1 MRETLKRM
9 MGLFLAFLILMDVFT
24 PLVAYA
30 NVNRQGPGANFKN
43 SQRIQDQNYPE
54 ITDLK
59 KEEESSGRSHDK
71 GLLIKDQNVSTYTS
85 WRLKSPRKLRFKEGE
100 KLNLG
105 GLWIEATDTRGE
117 IKYLN
122 YDQVL
127 ADENISVRDNIRSK
141 NSLKKGNSSL
151 TISTPGLADIVIEI
165 EVGDLENS
173 ALKENENQNPN
184 PIKDKNKSIVE
195 ENNEIGENLQKDI
208 KNEKKIEAGKEENKE
223 EAGKEEKDGILD
235 KIKETLGITGLQKAD
250 KELKKALADE
260 KNGIKEIQALLD
272 TFEEKYELS
281 REDQEKLMAD
291 NDAAIKRLVEKD
303 RNENFRP
310 DLFVDANGLNLEGK
324 KFHIITRFD
333 TSNAGGPIQPYQYFY
348 IHLDNKLTVNNPA
361 ELKPIMYQGRVI
373 AIPEY
378 IEKENKIKY
387 QIQGTIP
394 ENIQLPLD
402 IPVDYNTNNISLDPD
417 GTFTVTNKVSG
428 LGVKAPK
435 DLVPQKIDKN
445 GNFAGSIIEPGRHDV
460 TQIME
465 ADAFNYR
472 VYIGGRGGTPRY
484 QNGEL
489 EGFDWNIT
497 VESTFQDL
505 KSLNFAA
512 NFTTVKGSG
521 LGEIQDLKINGQ
533 ASSEVTDNDIK
544 GKFGI
549 VDSKNYKATTAGVRK
564 FTYTFFTPKTNTQ
577 EEYVLD
583 LSAIA
588 NNKPGAT
595 RLIAHDNYSKE
606 KIDQATPTRVGVN
619 NRTTIMG
626 QFTSE
631 DTSLWTVTDA
641 VSTGD
646 DKGQNALKG
655 LPLADRNLTDQ
666 TVTSSN
672 MAVYVMDTVVTSPTY
687 GKMVIKPQT
696 SAPTNLGTQ
705 IPAKE
710 TNPEGTPSVGTIAVY
725 EYGANL
731 IPSSPQKPSVYSLGG
746 VVISKN
752 TNIYLDQNWSIP
764 DGFNMPAQY
773 IEAKDPQGNVIGS
786 VNVAEAT
793 DPSLRRRQIIIYDVK
808 VWNIVKN
815 GTETKANRIV
825 PKVVQDLPKIL
836 KDGDKTYKYLENYN
850 YYTSLNNEYFIHN
863 IMTKDITAKL
873 ASFTL
878 KKVDE
883 NGKPLGK
890 ARFRL
895 FKGPEVETDLVTGE
909 AQFSNIPAGSYSLI
923 ETKAPEGYKLGE
935 DIYFTVDLEG
945 RINKTSGPGTIEGG
959 VTPTTTIEN
968 QQWPSYMNA
977 MHYGKKDA
985 EGNIESYIFLKALG
999 NKTGGTTDRDTR
1011 VDIKQTGISN
1021 LQVEVFDVDPADRN
1035 YIRSQMNLQ
1044 ATTSNGLNPVL
1055 NIENNNPIK
1064 GWVTSENG
1072 YSVRFPLSRF
1082 GGAKDWGFLVKI
1094 TGKATGTSSLSYDW
1108 VTDDDP
1114 GQASL
1119 KNNSINLSSSTSK
1132 QTVITVKNE
1141 PFTKK
1146 PIEVIKVDSAQQ
1158 PLAGA
1163 TFVLRDVNGDPIAT
1177 KISGTDGKATFGEY
1191 PEGTYTIEEQSSPDN
1206 YIESQVIFDVK
1217 VDKAGQVTYSARN
1230 KNGQGSPTNGQD
1242 YWIKNEEVTDTS
1254 NKAEI
1259 VTVDQSMSLK
1269 EGQAGGLSSKAGV
1282 WEAYRYESYTYHA
1295 IIDLKQTQPGK
1306 RFEIQFDPNLDL
1318 TQYVNE
1324 FPSIK
1329 EKGKVIG
1336 KPYFDYDTNLL
1347 TYVFT
1352 KDSSGGEVKFD
1363 LTILGIIPSKFYA
1376 KTDGNYT
1383 FTVDVGPNLPPEKVK
1398 GNKHLSFDV
1407 KADYSVYDN
1416 REFSAPAQ
1424 AYYFRDVYKKGND
1437 WYVKAIAYYNPTAR
1451 TSGGRTL
1458 SFNWMST
1465 DWRGDMNMLY
1475 WPGVGISPAFG
1486 LDEVKIYRVL
1496 PSYGYDPGNSAYKLT
1511 SSMYMPLSMGVK
1523 PENDPNTYSLVFS
1536 SYIDSRYSKNDYQNG
1551 IRLSYD
1557 PGLFRYSKTDNLM
1570 SATPLKI
1577 QMPAISGQKEG
1588 YVIEQNFKVTDLN
1601 KFRNRFRAFYMYN
1614 GGNMKSSFASKVNT
1628 NEAAAEQNKRE
1639 IPKFYSQIVKMAN
1652 QMYNPGHF
1660 KIIKKDE
1667 SDSTKKLADAE
1678 FALKDSQGITIYRSS
1693 DTNGEVPFTDLK
1705 PGVYTLT
1712 ETKAPKDYIN
1722 ASKTWQ
1728 VSVAMDGTVTITEIG
1743 LNADDTTLVGKDIT
1757 LPVNNKPAGQ
1767 EFRVYKKGEDNKPLE
1782 GASFTV
1788 KKKGEDKVYT
1798 SGTSNGQGVVTFD
1811 RKLENG
1817 TYILEESAAPTG
1829 YKKLD
1834 DKWVLVVDS
1843 KGVKVYSYIEGPSG
1857 QAGKTNTSLLNEKD
1871 TKWVNVADRPVA
1883 NFNGLTDPRWRGY
1896 LDNSVTP
1903 YKVGTRII
1911 GINKANNYVI
1921 QRYVLNPEG
1930 KHIGKSKAQIYREPL
1945 TENNM
1950 TWYAGN
1956 EDIKAFRLDKPVKE
1970 YVEDIKLDNYSF
1982 EELNVTK
1989 RTVEKPGEA
1998 PKRVE
2003 IDIPETDKPIIIDVK
2018 IPYKNLEGSIG
2029 TGIDYFEN
2037 YGTPEQKVYWKPD
2050 YYDKVSEIPE
2060 GELVNT
2066 GNDQT
2071 QGGNIIGSYISEGSL
2086 DVTNNRNKHEF
2097 EFKKIR
2103 EKTTDAVSGATF
2115 YLEKTDKPAQNTKWE
2130 KSGADGKV
2138 HFKDLLP
2145 GKYKLVEHGAA
2156 QGYDLANTDWTVT
2169 ILEDGKVYIKDNN
2182 GSNTVTDNN
2191 PEHKWQKVNVEGGTK
2206 ENKSVSQ
2213 NKDFEN
2219 RPKEKLDTNI
2229 VEVNQITHRMRQVY
2243 ILNKST
2249 ENLNNPS
2256 LQIHSQPENRDITN
2270 ANTKVVS
2277 INEVQSNSTPNNLVR
2292 VGDSVPFKAEQLFVN
2307 GHNRLKVDTSV
2318 VGEKTLA
2325 VTIETDLPQSGA
2337 IGTGMDFVNFG
2348 NKYWAAES
2356 YESLD
2361 DFMLEILSDQ
2371 KVGKNSGLIVG
2382 KEEPIKDLTTRSAK
2396 GQEESQYG
2404 PLYKIRTTYLAPRTF
2419 TLSYNLMK
2427 SATRGSDWEAVDP
2440 DKSSGRANIKHN
2452 ESLVETKITEIN
2464 KGQKRFKQVFLYKEE
2479 TASKDR
2485 LIEIHR
2491 QPENAELRLGYS
2503 ADIETYVNVYKVDAS
2518 SIDQALN
2525 ASKTKINVS
2534 VKQKEATSGKPRRI
2548 QVEVPAAHRGYILV
2562 EVEAKYTGA
2571 VGLGS
2576 DYYPNRNQQYDKT
2589 VQWVGDSYSSDS
2601 SINDK
2606 TQITY
2611 EYGYEEEIIPITYAT
2626 QSDPNM
2632 DEGQTRVEKGQEGKK
2647 RVYYKYEVSNGKRTG
2662 RKFIDT
2668 GHGNNGVEIITPMKP
2683 EITYRGTRKPQ
2694 PQEPTYDITV
2704 YGYIYNGKVIPNKTK
2719 AKAGEE
2725 VTLTIKPDS
2734 GYELKTLYYNDEIT
2748 GDDIPITN
2756 YKFIMPKSNVRINA
2770 TFGPKN
2776 QPQPKKYNINT
2787 SVTGNVGG
2795 SVTANPTSQEEGKD
2809 VTITVTPQAGYVIQ
2823 KVTLNKTNITAQF
2836 NNSSTYTFPMGHEDA
2851 NIVAT
2856 FTQTGQYNINILPT
2870 TNGSVTTDHNTAK
2883 AGDSVLLTFHPD
2895 PGYEVDR
2902 LLINGDEYTV
2912 TNNGFRFEM
2921 PDYSIN
2927 VQATFKAKEEYFD
2940 INTDQTDGGWVSV
2953 DKTRAKKGDEVT
2965 ITVQVHNGY
2974 ELGQVTA
2981 NGKPILLQD
2990 GKYTFTMPA
2999 YKVNV
3004 SATFIKKEVKP
3015 KAYYYVGYDPNND
3028 RYTVNIKGLK
3038 NGKAESGSKVEFS
3051 VSPKLGYDITKT
3063 YVKTKN
3069 GITIP
3074 TQFDTNTGQGSFTM
3088 PDFNATIYVRYTKH
3102 QPQQGEHAVFVD
3114 GGIVG
3119 GNVYLEVNQTKG
3131 GKNKPILAKTGDKV
3145 RIKIEKWSK
3154 EYRYIGCW
3162 VSDGNPGGGV
3172 PVQNDSQ
3179 GLYFMMPDKDVS
3191 VSANFTKQKVGN
3203 YEVNISQSEH
3213 GSVTARPTSANEKD
3227 LITLEA
3233 RPDVGYKLASLTVK
3247 DVNGKKIEV
3256 SNNSFSMPASNVSI
3270 EATFIGEDEPL
3281 PGDPGSGQTLPDD
3294 AELGYLIYDPVNK
3307 KQKNL
3312 SITNK
3317 PAGLELN
3324 IYKKDPLG
3332 SPLQGGEFTLT
3343 RVDESYENPIGNLTL
3358 TGISTNEGKII
3369 FRDGKGNVAKLEKGY
3384 YILKETKPPLGY
3396 KKATSDW
3403 KIEVKDDQGRMHAA
3417 YYGPKKTANEF
3428 LRDDTLA
3435 KFNDTMNSNKSI
3447 KTASRI
3453 THIDPV
3459 AKTFVQRTVIDLRNY
3474 SDDKLNVQISPKY
3487 KRGET
3492 DFVPDKVHGIRPP
3505 NTNDEGLKTA
3515 YRTTYKIANPPGDIN
3530 IDNVLQYYDL
3540 SNKKVSM
3547 VNTARWRPF
3556 DWGFDEDQLNLEPG
3570 GLYFIDVEGY
3580 YDEALLTGI
3589 AKNEKDKNGNIKPAH
3604 TRTDIS
3610 QDDLGK
3616 LQMDFK
3622 LYKGAREFQQA
3633 VYNDKTKDIEWKAFH
3648 KASYQ
3653 AGAQAIAKTQSPG
3666 WAGEYDKNGKYQN
3679 WLGKDGGRIWP
3690 ELKGTVE
3697 EEISTAPDISQLY
3710 TTTKKTDVP
3719 VEIPKTGL
3727 DLVNEEESY
3736 NITFSKHGRDGEGEA
3751 WSNDSENVTTNRLE
3765 GAIFKL
3771 QQEVQGSFVDMP
3783 GSYVSSAFNGYFGF
3797 RGLKPGRY
3805 RLMEVQAPPGYRPI
3819 YDPIL
3824 HMTISYEKPTTNA
3837 QGEITPGRGSITLE
3851 YDNSNGI
3858 VQYEPER
3865 GGKLVDFVTSATAK
3879 NMGKIINE
3887 KPGKGKVTLVK
3898 KDEQSQLINGAKF
3911 KLTRLGVKKD
3921 ENDQNSKN
3929 KFTYTGT
3936 VGTKNSDKIEA
3947 KDGELVF
3954 DQLPIGNYEL
3964 EEVTPAPGH
3973 KLTGQRWYFTVGG
3986 KDLDPYAGAIER
3998 TGVDQSKNIT
4008 LTTEMTIKRPD
4019 KNDTTTDDGT
4029 IYPNKAQMLNFATTF
4044 KIDSKTTISPGD
4056 FFTVKLTDNMDL
4068 KGIFKKKK
4076 VEGLDIFADGVGT
4089 IAKADY
4095 NEAAG
4100 EITYTFTDYA
4110 RTYKLLEF
4118 NANYIAHIDA
4128 DKIKKS
4134 ENNLSVGP
4142 SIKGGADTT
4151 KQINVFYDR
4160 GVTNSGKN
4168 YNGDQVSMSSK
4179 ITEFN
4184 PDTGEFTQIFYINPS
4199 RNNAGFDYDGNS
4211 IPTYFNYYPGKGVDD
4226 LRISAYWYDNS
4237 SYNDYDYTNTFLNEK
4252 MPASYGL
4259 DLSKETL
4266 WNTKFY
4272 GRTVTDYNN
4281 GWMKFSRMNKTDSYV
4296 VKVTGR
4302 IADGQDKTSFTPRA
4316 NLINYKGGGGIRLG
4330 VKRYDAVYSNKSDA
4344 TAKADLT
4351 ISAINPKNEIVF
4363 KKIDQNKDVLK
4374 GAEFKLLR
4382 KTTQNAEGWEDA
4394 KDANGNLLTATSGED
4409 GLFKFETLP
4418 EGTYAL
4424 VETKAP
4430 DGYTRIDRH
4439 IEEFMVTQ
4447 TGIIK
4452 LKVKADETANT
4463 TKTKAIKAVKAFKAL
4478 FQDKAEM
4485 GAENKVDTNP
4495 VQGQDKSE
4503 YKVIGTD
4510 PIEVINYKD
4519 IDFVKIDALDK
4530 NRLRGAEFK
4539 LWYKENEKD
4548 EYEPI
4553 DMNVYKNLI
4562 VYGKDKNGE
4571 LDGSFKIH
4579 VTKAGYYA
4587 LEETKAPAGYT
4598 KMPGFIRE
4606 LKLGD
4611 GKVQVLEKDPLRA
4624 SHRVSDRGMLESE
4637 ILEVDEKN
4645 NIFKQRV
4652 IINPD
4657 HTSWKFDSTS
4667 TIFGIEAKDWQVPN
4681 QKIKYAV
4688 LDKEKKIED
4697 LEYKEIQAGSGQGNT
4712 ISYFQISQ
4720 MLKDGDYTSSQET
4733 VDGKESTF
4741 YTTEKAIVLE
4751 ITGKPNDGS
4760 KANLHYDLKDGVKI
4774 LGHLIYSYD
4783 KKNFGKD
4790 TKPTY
4795 VDKPKLRA
4803 IEVENKKAIYPRTGG
4818 IGTLIFTGLG
4828 LSLMGLAL
4836 LTYKRRRIDH
4846 E

>member
-1 MRETLKRM
+1 MKVQPAPAPERKEKAKE
-9 MGLFLAFLILMDVFT
+9 FDKILQDRKEAINKEDAKKT
-24 PLVAYA
+24 PE
-30 NVNRQGPGANFKN
+30 QK
-43 SQRIQDQNYPE
+43 SKED
-54 ITDLK
+54 K
-59 KEEESSGRSHDK
+59 KDK
-71 GLLIKDQNVSTYTS
+71 GIFNGIKKLL
-85 WRLKSPRKLRFKEGE
+85 
-100 KLNLG
+100 
-105 GLWIEATDTRGE
+105 GLTD
-117 IKYLN
+117 
-122 YDQVL
+122 
-127 ADENISVRDNIRSK
+127 
-141 NSLKKGNSSL
+141 
-151 TISTPGLADIVIEI
+151 
-165 EVGDLENS
+165 
-173 ALKENENQNPN
+173 
-184 PIKDKNKSIVE
+184 
-195 ENNEIGENLQKDI
+195 
-208 KNEKKIEAGKEENKE
+208 
-223 EAGKEEKDGILD
+223 
-235 KIKETLGITGLQKAD
+235 LQKAD
-250 KELKKALADE
+250 RELKAILKDGKYSLREVQEFLSGLDE
-260 KNGIKEIQALLD
+260 KYN
-272 TFEEKYELS
+272 LS
-281 REDQEKLMAD
+281 REDQAKLMDD
-291 NDAAIKRLVEKD
+291 NKDQIKALIEKD
-303 RNENFRP
+303 ADQNFTP
-310 DLFVDANGLNLEGK
+310 QMLFQTREANGLNLEGK
-324 KFHIITRFD
+324 KFHIVTRFD
-333 TSNAGGPIQPYQYFY
+333 TSNANGPIQPYQYFY

-378 IEKENKIKY
+378 ITKENKIRY

-402 IPVDYNTNNISLDPD
+402 IPVDYNTKNINLDQD

-435 DLVPQKIDKN
+435 DLVPQKIDSN
-445 GNFAGSIIEPGRHDV
+445 GNFAGSIIEPGRHNV

-465 ADAFNYR
+465 PDAFNYR

-521 LGEIQDLKINGQ
+521 LGKIEDLKINGQ
-533 ASSEVTDNDIK
+533 TSSEVTDNSIK
-544 GKFGI
+544 GSFGI
-549 VDSKNYKATTAGVRK
+549 VDSKNYKATTPGVRK

-588 NNKPGAT
+588 NNKLGAT

-646 DKGQNALKG
+646 DKGENALKG
-655 LPLADRNLTDQ
+655 LPLAKRNLTDQ

-687 GKMVIKPQT
+687 GRMVIKPQT

-705 IPAKE
+705 IPAQA
-710 TNPEGTPSVGTIAVY
+710 TNPAGTPTVGTIAVY
-725 EYGANL
+725 EYGADL
-731 IPSSPQKPSVYSLGG
+731 HKPTAQQPTKIYSLGG

-764 DGFNMPAQY
+764 DGFNMPEQD
-773 IEAKDPQGNVIGS
+773 ILAKDPQGNVIGK
-786 VNVAEAT
+786 VHVAQAA
-793 DPSLRRRQIIIYDVK
+793 DQSLRRRQIIIYDVK
-808 VWNIVKN
+808 VWNIDKN
-815 GTETKANRIV
+815 GTKANRIV
-825 PKVVQDLPKIL
+825 PKVVQDLPKTAKI
-836 KDGDKTYKYLENYN
+836 GGKTYKYVENYN
-850 YYTSLNNEYFIHN
+850 YYTTLNNEYYIHN
-863 IMTKDITAKL
+863 RMTEDIQAKL

-883 NGKPLGK
+883 KGNPLGK

-895 FKGPEVETDLVTGE
+895 FRGPEVETHPVTGE

-923 ETKAPEGYKLGE
+923 ETKAPPGYKLGK
-935 DIYFTVDLEG
+935 DINFTVDLEG

-959 VTPTTTIEN
+959 VTPTTTVEHRD
-968 QQWPSYMNA
+968 WPGYMNA

-985 EGNIESYIFLKALG
+985 NGNIESYIFLKALG
-999 NKTGGTTDRDTR
+999 NKSGGTTDRDTR
-1011 VDIKQTGISN
+1011 VEIKQTGISN
-1021 LQVEVFDVDPADRN
+1021 LKVEVFDVDPVDRN
-1035 YIRSQMNLQ
+1035 DIRSQMNLQ
-1044 ATTSNGLNPVL
+1044 AATSNGLNPVL
-1055 NIENNNPIK
+1055 NIQNNFPIR
-1064 GWVTSENG
+1064 GWPTSGNG
-1072 YSVRFPLSRF
+1072 YTVRFPAKRF
-1082 GGAKDWGFLVKI
+1082 GGVKDWGFLVKI
-1094 TGKATGTSSLSYDW
+1094 TGKATGTPSLSYDW
-1108 VTDDDP
+1108 VSEEKN
-1114 GQASL
+1114 QASL
-1119 KNNSINLSSSTSK
+1119 MNNKIDLTTSTNK

-1146 PIEVIKVDSAQQ
+1146 PIEVIKVDSEQK

-1163 TFVLRDVNGDPIAT
+1163 TFVLRDSNGDPIAT

-1191 PEGTYTIEEQSSPDN
+1191 PEGTYTVEEQSSPDN

-1217 VDKAGQVTYSARN
+1217 VDKAGQVTYTARN
-1230 KNGQGSPTNGQD
+1230 KNGQGSPTKGQD
-1242 YWIKNEEVTDTS
+1242 YWIKNEEVTDTT
-1254 NKAEI
+1254 NQDKINI
-1259 VTVDQSMSLK
+1259 VSQSMTLK
-1269 EGQAGGLSSKAGV
+1269 EGQAGGSGSKAGV

-1295 IIDLKQTQPGK
+1295 LVDLKRTPPGR
-1306 RFEIQFDPNLDL
+1306 RFEIQFDPNLDF

-1329 EKGKVIG
+1329 ENGKVIG

-1352 KDSSGGEVKFD
+1352 KDSSGAEVKFD

-1376 KTDGNYT
+1376 KTNGDYK
-1383 FTVDVGPNLPPEKVK
+1383 FTVDVGPNLPADKVT
-1398 GNKHLSFDV
+1398 GNRHLSFDV
-1407 KADYSVYDN
+1407 KADYSVYDTS
-1416 REFSAPAQ
+1416 FSSPAQ

-1437 WYVKAIAYYNPTAR
+1437 WYVKAIAYYNPTALP
-1451 TSGGRTL
+1451 SGSRTL

-1465 DWRGDMNMLY
+1465 NWQSDTNMLY
-1475 WPGVGISPAFG
+1475 WPGAGIPPAFG
-1486 LDEVKIYRVL
+1486 LNEVKIYKVL
-1496 PSYGYDPGNSAYKLT
+1496 PSYEPGNSARKLT

-1523 PENDPNTYSLVFS
+1523 PENDPNTYRLVYS
-1536 SYIDSRYSKNDYQNG
+1536 SGIDPRYSKNDYQNG
-1551 IRLSYD
+1551 IRLSYN
-1557 PGLFRYSKTDNLM
+1557 PNLIRYSSRDYLM
-1570 SATPLKI
+1570 SSNPLQL

-1588 YVIEQNFKVTDLN
+1588 YVIEQTFKVTDLN
-1601 KFRNRFRAFYMYN
+1601 NFRSRFRAFYMGNN
-1614 GGNMKSSFASKVNT
+1614 GGLNSAFASKVNT

-1652 QMYNPGHF
+1652 QRYKPGNF

-1667 SDSTKKLADAE
+1667 SDSTNKLKGAE
-1678 FALKDSQGITIYRSS
+1678 FALKDSEGHTIYRSS

-1705 PGVYTLT
+1705 PGVYTLK
-1712 ETKAPKDYIN
+1712 ETKAPENYIN
-1722 ASKTWQ
+1722 ARKTWQ

-1743 LNADDTTLVGKDIT
+1743 LNADDTTLVGQDIT

-1767 EFRVYKKGEDNKPLE
+1767 TFRVYKKGEDNKPLP
-1782 GASFTV
+1782 GASFII
-1788 KKKGEDKVYT
+1788 KKKGEDQVYA

-1811 RKLENG
+1811 KKLVNG
-1817 TYILEESAAPTG
+1817 TYILEESATPTG

-1843 KGVKVYSYIEGPSG
+1843 KGVKVYSYIEGPTG
-1857 QAGKTNTSLLNEKD
+1857 QPGNKNKSLLGEEN
-1871 TKWVNVADRPVA
+1871 TKWVNVADRPVE

-1896 LDNSVTP
+1896 VDNSAIP

-1911 GINKANNYVI
+1911 GINKTKNYVI

-1945 TENNM
+1945 KENNM
-1950 TWYAGN
+1950 TWYAGT
-1956 EDIKAFRLDKPVKE
+1956 EDIKVFRLDKPVKE
-1970 YVEDIKLDNYSF
+1970 YVGDIRLDNYNV

-1989 RTVEKPGEA
+1989 KQVEKPGEV

-2018 IPYKNLEGSIG
+2018 IPYKNLEGAIG

-2060 GELVNT
+2060 GDLVNT
-2066 GNDQT
+2066 GNDQS

-2115 YLEKTDKPAQNTKWE
+2115 YLEKTDKPAQKTKWE

-2138 HFKDLLP
+2138 HFSDLLP
-2145 GKYKLVEHGAA
+2145 GKYKLAEHGAA

-2191 PEHKWQKVNVEGGTK
+2191 PEHKWQKVKVNEGTK
-2206 ENKSVSQ
+2206 ENKSDSH
-2213 NKDFEN
+2213 NPDFKDN
-2219 RPKEKLDTNI
+2219 PRKKLNTNI
-2229 VEVNQITHRMRQVY
+2229 VEINQTTHRMRQVY
-2243 ILNKST
+2243 ILNSAT
-2249 ENLNNPS
+2249 ENLNNPK
-2256 LQIHSQPENRDITN
+2256 LQIHSQPETRDITN
-2270 ANTKVVS
+2270 VNTKVVS
-2277 INEVQSNSTPNNLVR
+2277 INVVHSNSTPNNLVR
-2292 VGDSVPFKAEQLFVN
+2292 VGDSVPFTAEQLFVN

-2318 VGEKTLA
+2318 VGNKTLA

-2337 IGTGMDFVNFG
+2337 IGTGMDFVNF
-2348 NKYWAAES
+2348 NNTYWAAES
-2356 YESLD
+2356 YADISKFSL
-2361 DFMLEILSDQ
+2361 EPLSDQ
-2371 KVGKNSGLIVG
+2371 KVGKNTGMIIG
-2382 KEEPIKDLTTRSAK
+2382 KEEPIKNAGTTIARAFEANEHRPLEQINSLYLQPQILMQSSFTQ
-2396 GQEESQYG
+2396 QEPSQALRKNATENNNVIRELKKPAPTKNNVALQENAARLNNTLELNRHR
-2404 PLYKIRTTYLAPRTF
+2404 PLAQVNSMYLAPRMM
-2419 TLSYNLMK
+2419 MK
-2427 SATRGSDWEAVDP
+2427 SSNRMAGTSRAAGDWETVYP
-2440 DKSSGRANIKHN
+2440 EKSIDRANIKHKD
-2452 ESLVETKITEIN
+2452 SLVETKITEIY
-2464 KGQKRFKQVFLYKEE
+2464 KGKDRFRQVFLFKEE
-2479 TASKDR
+2479 TALKDR

-2491 QPENAELRLGYS
+2491 QPENAELRLGYA
-2503 ADIETYVNVYKVDAS
+2503 ADIETYVNVYKVNAS
-2518 SIDQALN
+2518 TIDQALN
-2525 ASKTKINVS
+2525 ANKTKITVT
-2534 VKQKEATSGKPRRI
+2534 VKQKEAIGGKPRRI
-2548 QVEVPAAHRGYILV
+2548 QVEVPGAHRGYILV
-2562 EVEAKYTGA
+2562 EVEAKYTNA

-2589 VQWVGDSYSSDS
+2589 LQWVGDSYPSEDKINCKHAVRVEPSNGGTVIASSANAIKNTTITLDVRPDYGFSLDS
-2601 SINDK
+2601 LTVTDANGNNVPVNGRSFIMPDADVTVRASFSQNGG
-2606 TQITY
+2606 ITY
-2611 EYGYEEEIIPITYAT
+2611 RYGYEDETIEMGYAT
-2626 QSDPNM
+2626 VNDPNM
-2632 DEGQTRVEKGQEGKK
+2632 DEGTQRVENGQNGIK
-2647 RVYYKYEVSNGKRTG
+2647 RIYYKYEQKNG
-2662 RKFIDT
+2662 IDT
-2668 GHGNNGVEIITPMKP
+2668 GKKEIDTSQGNNGVEIIQQMKP
-2683 EITYRGTRKPQ
+2683 QITHIGTRKPQ
-2694 PQEPTYDITV
+2694 P
-2704 YGYIYNGKVIPNKTK
+2704 
-2719 AKAGEE
+2719 
-2725 VTLTIKPDS
+2725 
-2734 GYELKTLYYNDEIT
+2734 
-2748 GDDIPITN
+2748 
-2756 YKFIMPKSNVRINA
+2756 
-2770 TFGPKN
+2770 
-2776 QPQPKKYNINT
+2776 PQPKKHKINT
-2787 SVTGNVGG
+2787 SVTGDVGG

-2809 VTITVTPQAGYVIQ
+2809 VTITVKPDTDYVIE
-2823 KVTLNKTNITAQF
+2823 KVMLNGSNITAQF
-2836 NNSSTYTFPMGHEDA
+2836 DNSSTYTFTMGDKEA
-2851 NIVAT
+2851 NVVAT
-2856 FTQTGQYNINILPT
+2856 FKKPGQHTITLIQTE
-2870 TNGSVTTDHNTAK
+2870 NGRVECDKTVANMGEPFT
-2883 AGDSVLLTFHPD
+2883 LTFHPD
-2895 PGYEVDR
+2895 KDYELDK
-2902 LLINGDEYTV
+2902 LEINGIEYTV
-2912 TNNGFRFEM
+2912 TGKSETFRMGDF
-2921 PDYSIN
+2921 DVN
-2927 VQATFKAKEEYFD
+2927 VKATFKVKEEYFD
-2940 INTDQTDGGWVSV
+2940 INTDQTDGGWISV
-2953 DKTRAKKGDEVT
+2953 DKTRAKKGETIT
-2965 ITVQVHNGY
+2965 ITVQVHDGY
-2974 ELGQVTA
+2974 ELRQVTA
-2981 NGKPILLQD
+2981 SGKLIPLQD

-2999 YKVNV
+2999 YKVDV
-3004 SATFIKKEVKP
+3004 VATFLKKEVKP
-3015 KAYYYVGYDPNND
+3015 EAYYFVGYDHNDDKYRVTISGLNNQGKAKSGS
-3028 RYTVNIKGLK
+3028 TVKFTAKAK
-3038 NGKAESGSKVEFS
+3038 NGYKV
-3051 VSPKLGYDITKT
+3051 TQT
-3063 YVKTKN
+3063 YVKTSN

-3088 PDFNATIYVRYTKH
+3088 PDDNATIYVKYTTDPP
-3102 QPQQGEHAVFVD
+3102 PQGQHVVYVD

-3119 GNVYLEVNQTKG
+3119 GYVYLNG
-3131 GKNKPILAKTGDKV
+3131 NKVKEILAQTGDKV
-3145 RIKIEKWSK
+3145 RIKIEEWNAQ
-3154 EYRYIGCW
+3154 YRLIGCW

-3172 PVQNDSQ
+3172 PVLNDSE
-3179 GLYFMMPDKDVS
+3179 GLYFIMPEKDVS
-3191 VSANFTKQKVGN
+3191 VSASFAKQKVGS
-3203 YEVNISQSEH
+3203 YQVQIGQSEH
-3213 GSVTARPTSANEKD
+3213 GRIIARPTSANAED
-3227 LITLEA
+3227 LIRLEA
-3233 RPDVGYKLASLTVK
+3233 RPDDGYKLASINVLEQDGQAVTVK
-3247 DVNGKKIEV
+3247 
-3256 SNNSFSMPASNVSI
+3256 NNSFIMPAGNVKIS
-3270 EATFIGEDEPL
+3270 ATFVGEDEQL
-3281 PGDPGSGQTLPDD
+3281 PDEPGSSQVLPDD
-3294 AELGYLIYDPVNK
+3294 NQLGYLIYDPSGNK
-3307 KQKNL
+3307 MKELK
-3312 SITNK
+3312 ITNR

-3324 IYKKDPLG
+3324 VYKKDSLG
-3332 SPLQGGEFTLT
+3332 TPLQGGEFTLT
-3343 RVDESYENPIGNLTL
+3343 KVDETYENPIGNVTL
-3358 TGISTNEGKII
+3358 TGISTNEGKIV
-3369 FRDGKGNVAKLEKGY
+3369 FRDGKGNAAKLGKGY

-3403 KIEVKDDQGRMHAA
+3403 KIEVKDDQGRMHAT

-3428 LRDDTLA
+3428 LRDDKLA
-3435 KFNDTMNSNKSI
+3435 KFNDTMNSGSTI

-3474 SDDKLNVQISPKY
+3474 SGEKLNVQITPKH

-3492 DFVPDKVHGIRPP
+3492 DFPPDEVHGVRPP
-3505 NTNDEGLKTA
+3505 NTNEEGLKTA

-3540 SNKKVSM
+3540 SQKKVSM

-3570 GLYFIDVEGY
+3570 ELYFIDVEGY
-3580 YDEALLTGI
+3580 YDEALITGI

-3604 TRTDIS
+3604 KRDDIS

-3622 LYKGAREFQQA
+3622 LYTGAREFQQA
-3633 VYNDKTKDIEWKAFH
+3633 IYNDKTRQLEWKSFK

-3653 AGAQAIAKTQSPG
+3653 AGAGQYAKTQLPG
-3666 WAGEYDKNGKYQN
+3666 WSGQMDQYNKYQN
-3679 WLGKDGGRIWP
+3679 WLSKSGGRIWP
-3690 ELKGTVE
+3690 ELNELDVAGK
-3697 EEISTAPDISQLY
+3697 ISTAPDISQLY

-3727 DLVNEEESY
+3727 DLINEKESY
-3736 NITFSKHGRDGEGEA
+3736 NITFSKHGRDGEGDA
-3751 WSNDSENVTTNRLE
+3751 WSNNSDNVATNRLE

-3851 YDNSNGI
+3851 YNNANGI
-3858 VQYEPER
+3858 IQYVPEK

-3911 KLTRLGVKKD
+3911 KLTRLGVKEDPKD
-3921 ENDQNSKN
+3921 PNSKN

-3936 VGTKNSDKIEA
+3936 VGERNSPKI
-3947 KDGELVF
+3947 DPQTGQLVF

-3964 EEVTPAPGH
+3964 EELTPAPGH

-4008 LTTEMTIKRPD
+4008 LTTDMTIKRPD
-4019 KNDTTTDDGT
+4019 KNDTTTGNGT

-4044 KIDSKTTISPGD
+4044 NINPKATISPGD
-4056 FFTVKLTDNMDL
+4056 FFTVKLTNNMDL

-4095 NEAAG
+4095 NQATG

-4110 RTYKLLEF
+4110 RTYKLMEL

-4134 ENNLSVGP
+4134 ENNLKVGP

-4151 KQINVFYDR
+4151 KPINVVYDR

-4168 YNGDQVSMSSK
+4168 YKGDQVSMSSK
-4179 ITEFN
+4179 ITEFD

-4199 RNNAGFDYDGNS
+4199 RNNAGFDYYGNP

-4237 SYNDYDYTNTFLNEK
+4237 GYSDYSYKNTFLNEK

-4281 GWMKFSRMNKTDSYV
+4281 GWMKFNRMNDHDSYV

-4316 NLINYKGGGGIRLG
+4316 NLINYLDGGGIRLG

-4351 ISAINPKNEIVF
+4351 INAINPKNEIVF

-4374 GAEFKLLR
+4374 GAEFKLLK

-4394 KDANGNLLTATSGED
+4394 KDANGKFLTATSGED

-4418 EGTYAL
+4418 EGIYAL

-4430 DGYTRIDRH
+4430 DGYTKIDRH

-4452 LKVKADETANT
+4452 LKTGKDDVFT
-4463 TKTKAIKAVKAFKAL
+4463 
-4478 FQDKAEM
+4478 
-4485 GAENKVDTNP
+4485 P
-4495 VQGQDKSE
+4495 
-4503 YKVIGTD
+4503 IGTD

-4519 IDFVKIDALDK
+4519 IDFVKIDALDGK
-4530 NRLRGAEFK
+4530 KLKGAVFE
-4539 LWYKENEKD
+4539 LWYKEQEKGT
-4548 EYEPI
+4548 YAPI
-4553 DMNVYKNLI
+4553 DTNEYKNLI

-4571 LDGSFKIH
+4571 LDGSFKVH
-4579 VTKAGYYA
+4579 VTKKGYYA
-4587 LEETKAPAGYT
+4587 LKETKAPIGYT
-4598 KMPGFIRE
+4598 KTPGFIRE
-4606 LKLGD
+4606 FRIED
-4611 GKVQVLEKDPLRA
+4611 GKVQVLEKDPYKA
-4624 SHRVSDRGMLESE
+4624 SYRVSNRGMLESE
-4637 ILEVDEKN
+4637 ILQVDSSGN
-4645 NIFKQRV
+4645 FRQRV
-4652 IINPD
+4652 VINPD
-4657 HTSWKFDSTS
+4657 HTKWKFNQASTM
-4667 TIFGIEAKDWQVPN
+4667 FGTEEINWEFLNKQYGS
-4681 QKIKYAV
+4681 KYIKYAV
-4688 LDKEKKIED
+4688 LDKGKKIED
-4697 LEYKEIQAGSGQGNT
+4697 LKESDYDQILAGSGQGKT

-4720 MLKDGDYTSSQET
+4720 MLKDGDFTSSKEI
-4733 VDGKESTF
+4733 VDGQSSLM
-4741 YTTEKAIVLE
+4741 YTTDKAIVLE
-4751 ITGKPNDGS
+4751 IEGKPTGTAD
-4760 KANLHYDLKDGVKI
+4760 ANLHYDLKDGLKI
-4774 LGHLIYSYD
+4774 LGHLSYIYNKD
-4783 KKNFGKD
+4783 NFGANAKS
-4790 TKPTY
+4790 TY
-4795 VDKPKLRA
+4795 VDKAKLRP
-4803 IEVENKKAIYPRTGG
+4803 IEVENHKSTFPLTGALGIIGFLVCGAILMATSYYKYRKKRKRERA
-4818 IGTLIFTGLG
+4818 
-4828 LSLMGLAL
+4828 LS
-4836 LTYKRRRIDH
+4836 
-4846 E
+4846 

>member
-1 MRETLKRM
+1 MISI
-9 MGLFLAFLILMDVFT
+9 FLAFMILMDVFT
-24 PLVAYA
+24 PMAAYA
-30 NVNRQGPGANFKN
+30 NINIKGPSANFKN
-43 SQRIQDQNYPE
+43 SQGIKNKNYPE
-54 ITDLK
+54 ITDIK
-59 KEEESSGRSHDK
+59 KEKESSGRTHDK
-71 GLLIKDQNVSTYTS
+71 DLLIKNQNISAYTS
-85 WRLKSPRKLRFKEGE
+85 WRLKSPRKIRFKEGE

-105 GLWIEATDTRGE
+105 RLWIEATDSRGE
-117 IKYLN
+117 VKYLN
-122 YDQVL
+122 YDRIL
-127 ADENISVRDNIRSK
+127 ADENISVRDNIMSK
-141 NSLKKGNSSL
+141 DSLKKGISSL

-165 EVGDLENS
+165 EVGDLEKS
-173 ALKENENQNPN
+173 PLKERENKKTNS
-184 PIKDKNKSIVE
+184 IKEKNKSIVE
-195 ENNEIGENLQKDI
+195 ENNETEKNLQKD
-208 KNEKKIEAGKEENKE
+208 KNNEKKIEDSKEENKE
-223 EAGKEEKDGILD
+223 GILD
-235 KIKETLGITGLQKAD
+235 KIKESLGITGLEKAD

-303 RNENFRP
+303 RNENFSP
-310 DLFVDANGLNLEGK
+310 NLFADANGLNLEGK

-333 TSNAGGPIQPYQYFY
+333 TSNVGGSIQPYQYFY
-348 IHLDNKLTVNNPA
+348 IHLDDKLTVNNPA
-361 ELKPIMYQGRVI
+361 ELQSLIYQGRVI
-373 AIPEY
+373 ATPEY
-378 IEKENKIKY
+378 IKEENKIKY
-387 QIQGTIP
+387 QIQGKIP

-402 IPVDYNTNNISLDPD
+402 IPVDYNPAKIKLDPD
-417 GTFTVTNKVSG
+417 GTFTITNKVSG

-435 DLVPQKIDKN
+435 DLVPQKIDKD

-465 ADAFNYR
+465 PDDSNYK

-497 VESTFQDL
+497 VESTFRDL

-521 LGEIQDLKINGQ
+521 LGDIQDLKINGKE
-533 ASSEVTDNDIK
+533 STEVSDNDIK
-544 GKFGI
+544 GSFGI
-549 VDSKNYKATTAGVRK
+549 IDSKNYKATTDGVRK
-564 FTYTFFTPKTNTQ
+564 FTYTFFTPKTNVQ

-588 NNKPGAT
+588 NNKLGAT
-595 RLIAHDNYSKE
+595 RLIAHNNYSKE

-672 MAVYVMDTVVTSPTY
+672 MAVYVMDTDLTSNTY

-696 SAPTNLGTQ
+696 SAPTDLGTT

-710 TNPEGTPSVGTIAVY
+710 TNPAGAPSVGTIAVY

-731 IPSSPQKPSVYSLGG
+731 IPSSPQEPRVYSLGG
-746 VVISKN
+746 VTISKN
-752 TNIYLDQNWSIP
+752 TNLYLDQNWSIP
-764 DGFNMPAQY
+764 DGFKMPEQD
-773 IEAKDPQGNVIGS
+773 ILAKDPQGNEIGK
-786 VNVAEAT
+786 VHVAEAT
-793 DPSLRRRQIIIYDVK
+793 DPNLRRRQIIIYDVK
-808 VWNIVKN
+808 VWNIIQN
-815 GTETKANRIV
+815 GTSTEAKRIV
-825 PKVVQDLPKIL
+825 PKVVQDLPKTAKIEG
-836 KDGDKTYKYLENYN
+836 KDYKYLENYN

-863 IMTKDITAKL
+863 IMTDDTTAKL

-883 NGKPLGK
+883 KGNPLGK
-890 ARFRL
+890 ARFKL
-895 FKGPEVETDLVTGE
+895 FSGPEVETDPVTGE

-959 VTPTTTIEN
+959 VTPTNTIEN

-977 MHYGKKDA
+977 MHYGKKDTD
-985 EGNIESYIFLKALG
+985 GNIESYIFLKALG

-1011 VDIKQTGISN
+1011 VDIKTNQISD
-1021 LQVEVFDVDPADRN
+1021 LKVEVFDVDPTDRN
-1035 YIRSQMNLQ
+1035 HIRSQMNLQ
-1044 ATTSNGLNPVL
+1044 ATTSDGLNPVL
-1055 NIENNNPIK
+1055 NIENNNPIR

-1072 YSVRFPLSRF
+1072 YSVRFPSIRF
-1082 GGAKDWGFLVKI
+1082 GGARDWGFLVKI
-1094 TGKATGTSSLSYDW
+1094 TGKTTGTPSLSYDW
-1108 VTDDDP
+1108 VTDKDP

-1119 KNNSINLSSSTSK
+1119 KNNSINLSSSTSE
-1132 QTVITVKNE
+1132 QTVITVPNE

-1146 PIEVIKVDSAQQ
+1146 PIEVIKVDSAKQ

-1163 TFVLRDVNGDPIAT
+1163 TFVLRDANGAPIAT
-1177 KISGTDGKATFGEY
+1177 KISGVDGKATFGEY
-1191 PEGTYTIEEQSSPDN
+1191 PEGTYTIEEQSSPAN

-1217 VDKAGQVTYSARN
+1217 VDKAGQVTYAARN
-1230 KNGQGSPTNGQD
+1230 KNGQGFPTNGQD
-1242 YWIKNEEVTDTS
+1242 YWIENEEVTDTS

-1259 VTVDQSMSLK
+1259 VTVSQSMSLK

-1295 IIDLKQTQPGK
+1295 TIDLKQTQPGK

-1324 FPSIK
+1324 IPSIK
-1329 EKGKVIG
+1329 ENGKVIG

-1352 KDSSGGEVKFD
+1352 KDSSGGDVKFD

-1383 FTVDVGPNLPPEKVK
+1383 FTVKVGPNLPPEKVT
-1398 GNKHLSFDV
+1398 GNRDLIFNV
-1407 KADYSVYDN
+1407 KADYGVYDS
-1416 REFSAPAQ
+1416 RDFFAPAQ

-1475 WPGVGISPAFG
+1475 WPGIGIPPAFG
-1486 LDEVKIYRVL
+1486 LDKVKIYRVL
-1496 PSYGYDPGNSAYKLT
+1496 PSYGYDPGSSAYKLT

-1523 PENDPNTYSLVFS
+1523 PENDPNTYRLVFS
-1536 SYIDSRYSKNDYQNG
+1536 SDIDSGNSKNEYQNG

-1557 PGLFRYSKTDNLM
+1557 PNLFRYSKTDNLM
-1570 SATPLKI
+1570 SSTPLKI

-1601 KFRNRFRAFYMYN
+1601 IFRNKFRAFYMYN
-1614 GGNMKSSFASKVNT
+1614 GGDMKSSFASKVNT

-1652 QMYNPGHF
+1652 QKYDPGHF
-1660 KIIKKDE
+1660 TIIKKDE
-1667 SDSTKKLADAE
+1667 SDSTKKLANAE
-1678 FALKDSQGITIYRSS
+1678 FALKDSQDTTIYRSS
-1693 DTNGEVPFTDLK
+1693 DADGVVPFTDLK

-1712 ETKAPKDYIN
+1712 ETKAPENYIN

-1728 VSVAMDGTVTITEIG
+1728 VNVAMDGTVTITEIG
-1743 LNADDTTLVGKDIT
+1743 LNADDTTLVGKDIE
-1757 LPVNNKPAGQ
+1757 LPVNNKPSGQ

-1788 KKKGEDKVYT
+1788 KKKGEDQVYT
-1798 SGTSNGQGVVTFD
+1798 SGTSNNQGVVTFE
-1811 RKLENG
+1811 RKLEEG
-1817 TYILEESAAPTG
+1817 TYILEESAPPIG

-1834 DKWVLVVDS
+1834 NKWVLVVDS
-1843 KGVKVYSYIEGPSG
+1843 KGVKVYSYIEGSSG
-1857 QAGKTNTSLLNEKD
+1857 QAGKKNKSLLNEKE
-1871 TKWVNVADRPVA
+1871 TKWVNVAARPVG
-1883 NFNGLTDPRWRGY
+1883 NFNGLTDQRWRGY
-1896 LDNSVTP
+1896 LDNWVTP

-1930 KHIGKSKAQIYREPL
+1930 KHIGESKAQIYREPL
-1945 TENNM
+1945 KENNM

-1956 EDIKAFRLDKPVKE
+1956 ESIKAFRLDKPVKE
-1970 YVEDIKLDNYSF
+1970 NVEDIRLDNYSVQ
-1982 EELNVTK
+1982 ELNLTTRK
-1989 RTVEKPGEA
+1989 TEKVGET
-1998 PKRVE
+1998 PKRLE

-2018 IPYKNLEGSIG
+2018 IPYNNLDGAIG

-2037 YGTPEQKVYWKPD
+2037 SGTPDEKVYWKPD
-2050 YYDKVSEIPE
+2050 YYDKVSEIQE

-2066 GNDQT
+2066 ENNQE

-2086 DVTNNRNKHEF
+2086 DVTNVRNKHEF

-2115 YLEKTDKPAQNTKWE
+2115 YLEKTDKPEQKTKWE
-2130 KSGADGKV
+2130 KSGPDGKV
-2138 HFKDLLP
+2138 HFSDLLP
-2145 GKYKLVEHGAA
+2145 GKYKLVEHGAP

-2182 GSNTVTDNN
+2182 KSNTVTDNN

-2206 ENKSVSQ
+2206 ENKSISQ
-2213 NKDFEN
+2213 NQDFKD
-2219 RPKEKLDTNI
+2219 RPEKKLNTNI
-2229 VEVNQITHRMRQVY
+2229 VEVNQVTHRMRQVY
-2243 ILNKST
+2243 ILNSSA

-2270 ANTKVVS
+2270 VNTKVVS
-2277 INEVQSNSTPNNLVR
+2277 INEVHSNSTPNNLIR

-2325 VTIETDLPQSGA
+2325 VTIETDLPQSGP
-2337 IGTGMDFVNFG
+2337 IGTGMDFVNFN

-2356 YESLD
+2356 YNSLD

-2371 KVGKNSGLIVG
+2371 KVDKNSSLIIG
-2382 KEEPIKDLTTRSAK
+2382 KEEPIKDLTTRSAE
-2396 GQEESQYG
+2396 GQEENQYG
-2404 PLYKIRTTYLAPRTF
+2404 PLYKIRSTYLAPRTS
-2419 TLSYNLMK
+2419 TLSYNLMM
-2427 SATRGSDWEAVDP
+2427 SATRGSEWEVVNP
-2440 DKSSGRANIKHN
+2440 DKSSGRANIRHK

-2464 KGQKRFKQVFLYKEE
+2464 KGQKRFKQIFLYKEE
-2479 TASKDR
+2479 SASKDR

-2491 QPENAELRLGYS
+2491 EPENAELRLGYA
-2503 ADIETYVNVYKVDAS
+2503 ADIETYVNVYKVNGS
-2518 SIDQALN
+2518 SIDEALN
-2525 ASKTKINVS
+2525 SSKTKIHVT
-2534 VKQKEATSGKPRRI
+2534 VKQKEAKDGKPRRI
-2548 QVEVPAAHRGYILV
+2548 QVEVPSAHRGYILV
-2562 EVEAKYTGA
+2562 EVEAKYTNA

-2576 DYYPNRNQQYDKT
+2576 DYYPNRNQQYGKT

-2611 EYGYEEEIIPITYAT
+2611 EYGHEDEVIPITYAT

-2632 DEGQTRVEKGQEGKK
+2632 DEGQTRVEQGQEGKK
-2647 RVYYKYEVSNGKRTG
+2647 RIYYKYEVSNGVLTG
-2662 RKFIDT
+2662 RKFKDT
-2668 GHGNNGVEIITPMKP
+2668 GRGNNGEEIITPMKP
-2683 EITYRGTRKPQ
+2683 QITYRGTKKS
-2694 PQEPTYDITV
+2694 EP
-2704 YGYIYNGKVIPNKTK
+2704 
-2719 AKAGEE
+2719 
-2725 VTLTIKPDS
+2725 
-2734 GYELKTLYYNDEIT
+2734 
-2748 GDDIPITN
+2748 
-2756 YKFIMPKSNVRINA
+2756 
-2770 TFGPKN
+2770 
-2776 QPQPKKYNINT
+2776 QPQPKKYKINT
-2787 SVTGNVGG
+2787 SVTGNEGG
-2795 SVTANPTSQEEGKD
+2795 SVTADPAFQEEGKD

-2823 KVTLNKTNITAQF
+2823 KVTLNRTNITAQF
-2836 NNSSTYTFPMGHEDA
+2836 NNSSTYTFPMGNEDA
-2851 NIVAT
+2851 DVVAT
-2856 FTQTGQYNINILPT
+2856 FTQSGQYNVNILPT
-2870 TNGSVTTDHNTAK
+2870 TNGSVTTDHKTAT
-2883 AGDSVLLTFHPD
+2883 AGESILLTFHPD
-2895 PGYEVDR
+2895 PGFEVDK
-2902 LLINGDEYTV
+2902 LLINGDEYKV

-2921 PDYSIN
+2921 PDYSVN
-2927 VQATFKAKEEYFD
+2927 VQATFKVKEEYFE
-2940 INTDQTDGGWVSV
+2940 IKTDQTDGGWVSV
-2953 DKTRAKKGDEVT
+2953 DKTRAKKGDEVI
-2965 ITVQVHNGY
+2965 ITVQVYNGY

-2981 NGKPILLQD
+2981 NGKPVLLKD

-3015 KAYYYVGYDPNND
+3015 KAYYIVGYDPNND
-3028 RYTVNIKGLK
+3028 RYTVNIKGLTD
-3038 NGKAESGSKVEFS
+3038 GKAESGSKVEFS
-3051 VSPKLGYDITKT
+3051 VTPKPGYDITET
-3063 YVKTKN
+3063 YVKTSN
-3069 GITIP
+3069 GIIISS
-3074 TQFDTNTGQGSFTM
+3074 QFDKNTGQGSFTM
-3088 PDFNATIYVRYTKH
+3088 PDANATIYVRYTKH

-3119 GNVYLEVNQTKG
+3119 GDVYLEVNQTKG

-3179 GLYFMMPDKDVS
+3179 GLYFIMPDKDVS
-3191 VSANFTKQKVGN
+3191 VSANFAKQQVGN

-3227 LITLEA
+3227 LITLEV
-3233 RPDVGYKLASLTVK
+3233 RPDVGYKLATLTVK
-3247 DVNGKKIEV
+3247 DANGKKIEV
-3256 SNNSFSMPASNVSI
+3256 ANNSFSMPAANVSV
-3270 EATFIGEDEPL
+3270 EATFIGENEPL
-3281 PGDPGSGQTLPDD
+3281 PGDPGSGQSLPDD

-3307 KQKNL
+3307 KQKGL

-3324 IYKKDPLG
+3324 IYKKDALG

-3358 TGISTNEGKII
+3358 TGISNNEGKII

-3384 YILKETKPPLGY
+3384 YLLKETKPPLGY

-3403 KIEVKDDQGRMHAA
+3403 KIEVKDNQGRMHAT

-3435 KFNDTMNSNKSI
+3435 KFNDTMNSSESI

-3459 AKTFVQRTVIDLRNY
+3459 AKTFVQRTVIDLRDY
-3474 SDDKLNVQISPKY
+3474 KGDKLNLQISPRH
-3487 KRGET
+3487 KRSET
-3492 DFVPDKVHGIRPP
+3492 DFVPDKVNGIRPP
-3505 NTNDEGLKTA
+3505 NTNIEGLKTA
-3515 YRTTYKIANPPGDIN
+3515 YRTTYKIANPPRDIN
-3530 IDNVLQYYDL
+3530 VDNVLQYYNL
-3540 SNKKVSM
+3540 SQKKVSM

-3556 DWGFDEDQLNLEPG
+3556 DWGFDEDQLNLEAG
-3570 GLYFIDVEGY
+3570 ELYFIDVECY

-3589 AKNEKDKNGNIKPAH
+3589 AKNEKDKDGNIKPAYK
-3604 TRTDIS
+3604 RSDILE
-3610 QDDLGK
+3610 DDLGK
-3616 LQMDFK
+3616 LQMYFK

-3633 VYNDKTKDIEWKAFH
+3633 IYNNETGKIDWKAFP

-3653 AGAQAIAKTQSPG
+3653 AGAGQYAKTQSSG
-3666 WAGEYDKNGKYQN
+3666 WSGQMDKYNKYQN

-3690 ELKGTVE
+3690 VLTAPVKV
-3697 EEISTAPDISQLY
+3697 ISTAPDISQLY

-3727 DLVNEEESY
+3727 DLLNEEESY

-3751 WSNDSENVTTNRLE
+3751 WTNNSENVTNNRLE

-3771 QQEVQGSFVDMP
+3771 QQEVQGGFVDMP

-3805 RLMEVQAPPGYRPI
+3805 RLMEVQAPAGYRPI

-3824 HMTISYEKPTTNA
+3824 HMTISYEKPKTNE

-3858 VQYEPER
+3858 IQYQPEK
-3865 GGKLVDFVTSATAK
+3865 GGQLVDFVTSATAK

-3887 KPGKGKVTLVK
+3887 KPGKGKATLVK
-3898 KDEQSQLINGAKF
+3898 KDEQGNLINGAKF
-3911 KLTRLGVKKD
+3911 KLTRLGVKEDPNDPKAKD
-3921 ENDQNSKN
+3921 

-3936 VGTKNSDKIEA
+3936 VGERNSPKI
-3947 KDGELVF
+3947 DPQTGELVF

-3986 KDLDPYAGAIER
+3986 KDLDPYSGDIAR
-3998 TGVDQSKNIT
+3998 TGVDQSGKIT
-4008 LTTEMTIKRPD
+4008 LTTVMTIKRPD
-4019 KNDTTTDDGT
+4019 KNDTTTDNGT

-4044 KIDSKTTISPGD
+4044 KIDPNTTISPGD
-4056 FFTVKLTDNMDL
+4056 YFTVKLTDNMDL

-4095 NEAAG
+4095 NEANG

-4128 DKIKKS
+4128 DKIKKDATI
-4134 ENNLSVGP
+4134 EVGP
-4142 SIKGGADTT
+4142 SIKGGGDNP
-4151 KQINVFYDR
+4151 KQIKVVYDR
-4160 GVTNSGKN
+4160 GVANSGKN
-4168 YNGDQVSMSSK
+4168 YKGDQVSMSSK

-4184 PDTGEFTQIFYINPS
+4184 PDTGEFTHIFYINPS
-4199 RNNAGFDYDGNS
+4199 RNNAGFDYYKNP

-4237 SYNDYDYTNTFLNEK
+4237 SYDGENYTNTFLNEK

-4259 DLSKETL
+4259 DLSKERL

-4281 GWMKFSRMNKTDSYV
+4281 GWMKFSRMNASDSYV

-4302 IADGQDKTSFTPRA
+4302 IADGQDKTSFAPRA
-4316 NLINYKGGGGIRLG
+4316 NLINYLDGGGIRLG
-4330 VKRYDAVYSNKSDA
+4330 VKRYDAVYSNNGDA
-4344 TAKADLT
+4344 TAKAELT

-4363 KKIDQNKDVLK
+4363 KKIDQNKDILK

-4382 KTTQNAEGWEDA
+4382 KTTQNAKGWEDA
-4394 KDANGNLLTATSGED
+4394 KDSDGKSLIATSGDD
-4409 GLFKFETLP
+4409 GLFKFENLP

-4424 VETKAP
+4424 IETKAP
-4430 DGYTRIDRH
+4430 EGYTKIDRH
-4439 IEEFMVTQ
+4439 IEEFMVTE

-4452 LKVKADETANT
+4452 LKIRADETANT
-4463 TKTKAIKAVKAFKAL
+4463 TKAKAIKAVKSVKAL
-4478 FQDKAEM
+4478 FQDKVET

-4495 VQGQDKSE
+4495 VQGQDTSKYE
-4503 YKVIGTD
+4503 TIGTD

-4519 IDFVKIDALDK
+4519 IEFVKIDALDK
-4530 NRLRGAEFK
+4530 NRLKGAEFK
-4539 LWYKENEKD
+4539 LWYKEKEKD
-4548 EYEPI
+4548 EYQEI
-4553 DMNVYKNLI
+4553 DTNEYKNLI
-4562 VYGKDKNGE
+4562 IYGRDKNGK

-4579 VTKAGYYA
+4579 ITKAGYYA

-4598 KMPGFIRE
+4598 KMPGFIKE
-4606 LKLGD
+4606 LKLGN
-4611 GKVQVLEKDPLRA
+4611 GKVQVLEKDPLKA
-4624 SHRVSDRGMLESE
+4624 SRRVSNRGMLESE
-4637 ILEVDEKN
+4637 ILEVDKN
-4645 NIFKQRV
+4645 KNTFKQRV

-4657 HTSWKFDSTS
+4657 NTSWKFDSAS
-4667 TIFGIEAKDWQVPN
+4667 TTFGIEAKDSQVSN

-4688 LDKEKKIED
+4688 LDKGKKIED
-4697 LEYKEIQAGSGQGNT
+4697 LKYEEIQAGTGQGNAT
-4712 ISYFQISQ
+4712 INFQISN
-4720 MLKDGDYTSSQET
+4720 MLKKGDYTSSLET
-4733 VDGKESTF
+4733 VDGIESIF

-4751 ITGKPNDGS
+4751 ITGKTNTSGE
-4760 KANLHYDLKDGVKI
+4760 ANLHYDLKDGLKI
-4774 LGHLIYSYD
+4774 LGHLNYSYNKD
-4783 KKNFGKD
+4783 NFGKNA
-4790 TKPTY
+4790 KPTY
-4795 VDKPKLRA
+4795 VDKPKLRP

-4828 LSLMGLAL
+4828 LSLMGLAI